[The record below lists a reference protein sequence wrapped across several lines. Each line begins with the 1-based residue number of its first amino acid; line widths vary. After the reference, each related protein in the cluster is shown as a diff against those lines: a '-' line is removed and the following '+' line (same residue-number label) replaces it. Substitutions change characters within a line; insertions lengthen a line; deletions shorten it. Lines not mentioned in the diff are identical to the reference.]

1 MSRKPKMR
9 SYIPYTPNNNEDDDG
24 ARGIDN
30 NKDNKTELVL
40 LDSLNAKIIKELVS
54 NPNVRSVTI
63 ASKYKAPLSTV
74 QRRKARL
81 ENSILKKNY
90 QINTRE
96 LGWRT
101 ADLFLSVEK
110 GRSEELAKKILDSNG
125 NNNIILNTSLRI
137 GDPEINVSA
146 QVLYKGSEEL
156 LEIIESVKAIPYV
169 KNVDWSETVKVVGNN
184 NIGMLE
190 RLFNT

>member
-9 SYIPYTPNNNEDDDG
+9 SYIPYTPNNNDDDS

-63 ASKYKAPLSTV
+63 ASIYKAPLSTV

-81 ENSILKKNY
+81 ENSILRKNY

-96 LGWRT
+96 LAWRT
-101 ADLFLSVEK
+101 ADLFC
-110 GRSEELAKKILDSNG
+110 
-125 NNNIILNTSLRI
+125 
-137 GDPEINVSA
+137 
-146 QVLYKGSEEL
+146 Q
-156 LEIIESVKAIPYV
+156 
-169 KNVDWSETVKVVGNN
+169 
-184 NIGMLE
+184 
-190 RLFNT
+190 

>member
-9 SYIPYTPNNNEDDDG
+9 SYIPYTPNNNDDVD

-96 LGWRT
+96 LGWRI

-137 GDPEINVSA
+137 GNPEINVSA

-156 LEIIESVKAIPYV
+156 LEIIESVKAMPYV

>member
-9 SYIPYTPNNNEDDDG
+9 SYIPYTPNNNDDGG

-96 LGWRT
+96 LGWRI

-137 GDPEINVSA
+137 GNPEINVSA

>member
-1 MSRKPKMR
+1 MR
-9 SYIPYTPNNNEDDDG
+9 SYIPYTPNNNDDG
-24 ARGIDN
+24 DARGIDN

-101 ADLFLSVEK
+101 AESFF
-110 GRSEELAKKILDSNG
+110 
-125 NNNIILNTSLRI
+125 
-137 GDPEINVSA
+137 VSRKR
-146 QVLYKGSEEL
+146 Q
-156 LEIIESVKAIPYV
+156 I
-169 KNVDWSETVKVVGNN
+169 
-184 NIGMLE
+184 
-190 RLFNT
+190 

>member
-1 MSRKPKMR
+1 MR
-9 SYIPYTPNNNEDDDG
+9 NCIPYTPNNNDNDG
-24 ARGIDN
+24 ARGTDN

-40 LDSLNAKIIKELVS
+40 LDSLNTKIIKELVS
-54 NPNVRSVTI
+54 NPNVRSGTI

-90 QINTRE
+90 QINIRE
-96 LGWRT
+96 LGLST

-110 GRSEELAKKILDSNG
+110 GRSEELSKKLLDGNG

-156 LEIIESVKAIPYV
+156 LEIIESVKAAPYV

>member
-9 SYIPYTPNNNEDDDG
+9 IYIPYTPNNNDNDG
-24 ARGIDN
+24 ARVTDN

-40 LDSLNAKIIKELVS
+40 LDSLNTKIIKELVS
-54 NPNVRSVTI
+54 NPNVRSATI

-90 QINTRE
+90 QINIRE

-110 GRSEELAKKILDSNG
+110 GRSEELAKKLLDGNG

-137 GDPEINVSA
+137 GNPQINVSA
-146 QVLYKGSEEL
+146 QVLYKDSEEL
-156 LEIIESVKAIPYV
+156 LEIIESQGYV
-169 KNVDWSETVKVVGNN
+169 SCQKCGLV
-184 NIGMLE
+184 
-190 RLFNT
+190 

>member
-9 SYIPYTPNNNEDDDG
+9 SYIPYTPNNNDDG
-24 ARGIDN
+24 DARGIDN

-96 LGWRT
+96 LGWRI

-137 GDPEINVSA
+137 GNPEINVSA

-169 KNVDWSETVKVVGNN
+169 KNVDWSETVKVVGSN